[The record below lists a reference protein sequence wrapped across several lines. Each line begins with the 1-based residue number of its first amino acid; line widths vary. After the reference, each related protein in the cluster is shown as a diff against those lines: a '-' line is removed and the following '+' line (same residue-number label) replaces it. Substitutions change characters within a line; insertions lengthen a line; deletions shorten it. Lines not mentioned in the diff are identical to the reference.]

1 MSNNNKSAG
10 RGKPSFIRAHAGWFI
25 LAILIDVVL
34 VAWYFH
40 HIQKTASVQPEPP
53 VTTRITPPEPQVPPP
68 LVINP
73 IRMGYPTDRQ
83 DLRVGNT
90 EAFMPTASG
99 KPESALY
106 GSVRTAKSGSGL
118 ISQFHEGVD
127 IAPLARDAAHRPVDS
142 IYAAAEGK
150 VAYINRVPGNSS
162 YGQFVVLLHND
173 PLGEV
178 YTLYAHLAMTAPGL
192 KEGDPVRR
200 GSLLGLMGN
209 TSTISIPLARAHLH
223 FEVGVLINSRF
234 DRWFRAQRLT
244 PDHGLY
250 NGQNLTGVNPLDVFA
265 GCDSDGT
272 FEFRDYLQ
280 HLSPAFELLLK
291 TPKQLD
297 YFTRYPT
304 LWKGP
309 PYDGRGIHL
318 SISEGGAL
326 LAGRN
331 LEPDEKTRLD
341 RKRAVVARVD
351 EAVLGRN
358 GRHLIVHHGS
368 SWDIGSNGRQWLDI
382 LCY

>member
-1 MSNNNKSAG
+1 MPKNPRFSGRNKPG
-10 RGKPSFIRAHAGWFI
+10 FLRTHAGWVI
-25 LAILIDVVL
+25 LFVVIDLVL
-34 VAWYFH
+34 AAAWYWH
-40 HIQKTASVQPEPP
+40 HSQSSSGRDMAP
-53 VTTRITPPEPQVPPP
+53 VTGPAGPPRPPVPPP
-68 LVINP
+68 LVMSP
-73 IRMGYPTDRQ
+73 IRLGYPTDRQ
-83 DLRVGNT
+83 ELNAGNP

-118 ISQFHEGVD
+118 ISQFHEGID

-142 IYAAAEGK
+142 VYAAAEGR
-150 VAYINRVPGNSS
+150 VAYINRTPGNSS
-162 YGQFVVLLHND
+162 YGQFVVLLHSD

-192 KEGDPVRR
+192 KEGNPVRR
-200 GSLLGLMGN
+200 RALLGLMGN
-209 TSTISIPLARAHLH
+209 TPNANIPLARAHLH
-223 FEVGVLINSRF
+223 FEVGLVNNNRF
-234 DRWFRAQRLT
+234 DRWFRAQHLT

-265 GCDSDGT
+265 GCDSDGL

-291 TPKQLD
+291 TQKQLD

-309 PYDGRGIHL
+309 PYEGRGMHL
-318 SISEGGAL
+318 SVSEGGAIL
-326 LAGRN
+326 QGRN

-358 GRHLIVHHGS
+358 GRHLIVHRGS

>member
-1 MSNNNKSAG
+1 MSKNNRFAG
-10 RGKPSFIRAHAGWFI
+10 RDKPSFLRTHAGWFI
-25 LAILIDVVL
+25 LAILIDVIL

-40 HIQKTASVQPEPP
+40 HFRKSSSAEPRVPVPARATSPEAP
-53 VTTRITPPEPQVPPP
+53 VMPP

-73 IRMGYPTDRQ
+73 IRVGYPTERQ
-83 DLRVGNT
+83 DLRADNP

-118 ISQFHEGVD
+118 ISQFHEGID

-150 VAYINRVPGNSS
+150 VAYINRAPGNSS
-162 YGQFVVLLHND
+162 YGQFVVLLHTD

-200 GSLLGLMGN
+200 RSLLGLMGN
-209 TSTISIPLARAHLH
+209 TPNVNIPLARAHLH
-223 FEVGVLINSRF
+223 FEVGLLNNSRF

-250 NGQNLTGVNPLDVFA
+250 NGQNLTGVNPLDVF
-265 GCDSDGT
+265 GSCDSDGN

-291 TPKQLD
+291 TSKQLD

-309 PYDGRGIHL
+309 PYDGRGMHL
-318 SISEGGAL
+318 SVSEGGAL
-326 LAGRN
+326 LQGRN

-358 GRHLIVHHGS
+358 GRHLIVHRGS

-382 LCY
+382 LCF